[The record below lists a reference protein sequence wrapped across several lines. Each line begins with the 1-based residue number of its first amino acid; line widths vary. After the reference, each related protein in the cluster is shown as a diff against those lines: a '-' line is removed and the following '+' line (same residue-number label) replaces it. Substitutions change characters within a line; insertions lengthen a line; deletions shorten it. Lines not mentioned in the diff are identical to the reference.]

1 MKLNV
6 KYDFNT
12 ICKVVLQKQLSELS
26 IPYRLYGLGEIEFER
41 PLSVDQK
48 NKLTTS
54 LASYGIE
61 IIDDQKG
68 ALVQRIKETITNM
81 ILHDEQAKYF
91 KVSSYLSEKLNY
103 SYAYLSNVFSEVTY
117 SSIENFVILK
127 KIDHAKSLIINDDCT
142 LTEIAY
148 QLNYSSVAHLS
159 YQFKKTT
166 GLTPS
171 TFQKIIQKRRMN
183 KSQKSDS

>member
-1 MKLNV
+1 MRLNV

-12 ICKVVLQKQLSELS
+12 ICKRVLQDQLASLS
-26 IPYRLYGLGEIEFER
+26 IPYRLYGVGEIEFER
-41 PLSVDQK
+41 PLNEDQK
-48 NKLTTS
+48 NSLTIS
-54 LASYGIE
+54 LASFGIE
-61 IIDDQKG
+61 IIDNQKS
-68 ALVQRIKETITNM
+68 ALVQRIKETITDM
-81 ILHDEQAKYF
+81 ILHDDEARNY

-103 SYAYLSNVFSEVTY
+103 SYVYLSNIFSEVTY

-127 KIDHAKSLIINDDCT
+127 KIDHAKSLIINNDFT
-142 LTEIAY
+142 LTEISH

-171 TFQKIIQKRRMN
+171 TFQKIIQKRRVN
-183 KSQKSDS
+183 RSHKSTS

>member
-12 ICKVVLQKQLSELS
+12 ICKRVLQEQLAVLS
-26 IPYRLYGLGEIEFER
+26 IPYSLNGLGEIEFER
-41 PLSVDQK
+41 PLDIDQR
-48 NKLTTS
+48 NSLTSS
-54 LASYGIE
+54 LSPYGIE
-61 IIDDQKG
+61 IIDDQKS

-81 ILHDEQAKYF
+81 ILHDEQAKNY

-103 SYAYLSNVFSEVTY
+103 SYVYLSNVFSEVTY

-127 KIDHAKSLIINDDCT
+127 KIDHAKTLIINNDFT

-171 TFQKIIQKRRMN
+171 TFQKIIQRRRVN
-183 KSQKSDS
+183 GNHKSNS